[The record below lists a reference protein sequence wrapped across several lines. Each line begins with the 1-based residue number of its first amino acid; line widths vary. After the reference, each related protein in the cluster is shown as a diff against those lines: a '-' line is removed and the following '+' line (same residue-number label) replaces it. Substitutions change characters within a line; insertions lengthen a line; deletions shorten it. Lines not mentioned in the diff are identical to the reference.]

1 MTNYYSTVA
10 AQRAVNVRRAA
21 DAADAAG
28 LTAVAAALAQALDCF
43 EICADAEKDSASE
56 VFFAV
61 AEMAVWT
68 AAVETAS
75 LLDAEEIRVE
85 GIPPEVLSV
94 LRVINYEPASST
106 GRIYEP
112 GEVESWFFDSLIDST
127 VLYDQD
133 GEPAAVQFDIGTYR
147 AGGVAIVDA
156 FGAVTAYAG
165 GTCFPLVGTSRD
177 VVERWTQALMDAAG
191 GL

>member
-10 AQRAVNVRRAA
+10 AQRAGNVRRAA

-28 LTAVAAALAQALDCF
+28 LTPVAAALAQALDCF
-43 EICADAEKDSASE
+43 EICADSENDSAAE
-56 VFFAV
+56 VFSAV

-75 LLDAEEIRVE
+75 MLDAEEISVE
-85 GIPPEVLSV
+85 CIPLEVLSV
-94 LRVINYEPASST
+94 LRIIDYDPASSN
-106 GRIYEP
+106 GRVHEP

-127 VLYDQD
+127 VLYDRD

-165 GTCFPLVGTSRD
+165 GTCFPLVGTARD

>member
-10 AQRAVNVRRAA
+10 AQRAINVRRAA

-43 EICADAEKDSASE
+43 EICADAENDSAAE
-56 VFFAV
+56 VFSAV
-61 AEMAVWT
+61 AEMAVWA

-75 LLDAEEIRVE
+75 LLDAEEISVE
-85 GIPPEVLSV
+85 DIPTEVLSV
-94 LRVINYEPASST
+94 LRIIDYEPASST
-106 GRIYEP
+106 NRVYEP
-112 GEVESWFFDSLIDST
+112 GEVESGFFDSLLDST
-127 VLYDQD
+127 VLYDKD
-133 GEPAAVQFDIGTYR
+133 GEPAAVQLDIGTYR
-147 AGGVAIVDA
+147 TGGVAIVDA

-165 GTCFPLVGTSRD
+165 GTCFPLVGTARD

>member
-1 MTNYYSTVA
+1 MTNYYSTVS

-43 EICADAEKDSASE
+43 EICADAEKDSAAE
-56 VFFAV
+56 VFRSV

-75 LLDAEEIRVE
+75 VLDAGEISVE
-85 GIPPEVLSV
+85 GIPLEVLSV
-94 LRVINYEPASST
+94 LRIIDYEPASSN
-106 GRIYEP
+106 GRIDEP
-112 GEVESWFFDSLIDST
+112 VEVELRFFDSLLDST

-133 GEPAAVQFDIGTYR
+133 GEPAAVQLDLGTYR
-147 AGGVAIVDA
+147 AAGVAIVHA

-165 GTCFPLVGTSRD
+165 GTCFPLVGTARD

>member
-10 AQRAVNVRRAA
+10 AQRAINMRRAA

-28 LTAVAAALAQALDCF
+28 LTAVAAALAQALDVF
-43 EICADAEKDSASE
+43 EICADSEKNSAAE
-56 VFFAV
+56 VFYAV

-75 LLDAEEIRVE
+75 LLDAEDISVE
-85 GIPPEVLSV
+85 GIPLEVLSA
-94 LRVINYEPASST
+94 LRIIDYEPASST
-106 GRIYEP
+106 GRVYEP
-112 GEVESWFFDSLIDST
+112 GEVESRFFDSLIDST

-133 GEPAAVQFDIGTYR
+133 GEPAAVQLDIGTYR
-147 AGGVAIVDA
+147 TGGVAIVDA

-165 GTCFPLVGTSRD
+165 GTCFPLVGTTRD